1 MTRRQSQPGRGDL
14 QHRQPGQP
22 GHRPGR
28 EIFSTGEQTPAGT
41 PAGRSAGTRPG
52 QHARTPGIDLHQD
65 SQGNQPGRKYQSGTK
80 PGGARLT
87 GDTRTGARDLPGQ
100 ARTAAAAHY
109 RRRSLLE
116 ILDSGREKN
125 RKKRKRVIAILI
137 FPKYSP
143 PYPGRRRQ
151 G

>member
-1 MTRRQSQPGRGDL
+1 MTRRQSQPVRGDL
-14 QHRQPGQP
+14 QHRRTDAGR
-22 GHRPGR
+22 HAGR
-28 EIFSTGEQTPAGT
+28 EICRDASRTARQDTRH
-41 PAGRSAGTRPG
+41 RS
-52 QHARTPGIDLHQD
+52 TPG
-65 SQGNQPGRKYQSGTK
+65 QPGRKYQSGTK

-109 RRRSLLE
+109 RRRSLSE

-125 RKKRKRVIAILI
+125 RKKRKRVITILI

-143 PYPGRRRQ
+143 PCPGRRRQ